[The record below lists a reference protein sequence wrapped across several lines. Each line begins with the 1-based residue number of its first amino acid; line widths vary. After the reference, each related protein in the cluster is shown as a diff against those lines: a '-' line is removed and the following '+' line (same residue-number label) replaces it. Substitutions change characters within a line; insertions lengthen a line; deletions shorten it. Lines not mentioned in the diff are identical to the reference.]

1 MSKRTLFSSE
11 EKIINKS
18 EILLSDDTHA
28 DNPLLNDYKDLFK
41 SYKKLYKQSS
51 RLIKISDKQQDQLR
65 NAESALRESE
75 EKYRGLYNSSID
87 GILYVDMND
96 CILDANPSFLK
107 MSGYEAHELKN
118 KNIAK
123 LIPPKWHK
131 TLSQIKEKQ
140 IFAQDHTHEY
150 EEEIMDKQGNTL
162 AISVC
167 SWLIRNEKDV
177 PIGIWSIIR
186 DISER
191 KRAEQLKEDVER
203 MVRHDLKTPL
213 NGVIGLSQ
221 QMLTSINQE
230 VQIMER
236 LELKIQKLLKE
247 NKQIKEVI

>member
-1 MSKRTLFSSE
+1 MSTRTLFSTE
-11 EKIINKS
+11 EKIIHKS
-18 EILLSDDTHA
+18 ETLLSDEARA

-51 RLIKISDKQQDQLR
+51 RLIKISDRQQDQLR
-65 NAESALRESE
+65 NAEAALRESE

-96 CILDANPSFLK
+96 CIQDANPSFLE
-107 MSGYEAHELKN
+107 MSGYTAESLKN
-118 KNIAK
+118 KKIVD
-123 LIPPKWHK
+123 LIPPKWHEA
-131 TLSQIKEKQ
+131 LHDIKENQ
-140 IFAQDHTHEY
+140 ILSRGRSDEY
-150 EEEIMDKQGNTL
+150 EEEMIDKQGNCL
-162 AISVC
+162 PVSVC
-167 SWLIRNEKDV
+167 SWLIRDEQEN

-221 QMLTSINQE
+221 QLLVSIDQE
-230 VQIMER
+230 IQMTER
-236 LELKIQKLLKE
+236 LESKIQALL
-247 NKQIKEVI
+247 IK

>member
-1 MSKRTLFSSE
+1 MSKRTLFSTE
-11 EKIINKS
+11 EKIIHQS
-18 EILLSDDTHA
+18 ENILTDNTHA
-28 DNPLLNDYKDLFK
+28 ENPLLNNYKDLFN

-51 RLIKISDKQQDQLR
+51 RLIKISDRQQDQLR
-65 NAESALRESE
+65 NAEAALRESE

-96 CILDANPSFLK
+96 CIQDANPSFLQ
-107 MSGYEAHELKN
+107 MSGYKAAELKN
-118 KNIAK
+118 RHIAD
-123 LIPPKWHK
+123 LVPSKWHK
-131 TLSQIKEKQ
+131 TLNQIKEKQ
-140 IFAQDHTHEY
+140 ILSKGHTHEY
-150 EEEIMDKQGNTL
+150 EEEIIDKQGNTL
-162 AISVC
+162 AVSVC
-167 SWLIRNEKDV
+167 SWVIRDEKDN

-236 LELKIQKLLKE
+236 LELKIQRLT
-247 NKQIKEVI
+247 NG